1 MKNEERKTG
10 NVIISKDKL
19 NALIQGYE
27 DLYSSNE
34 RLRNMRKLIYLKKSL
49 KLKGNIAN

>member
-27 DLYSSNE
+27 DF
-34 RLRNMRKLIYLKKSL
+34 I
-49 KLKGNIAN
+49 